1 MNPRRA
7 VLLPLALLLLALAP
21 PAHAAPAVVAVAP
34 QSCTPLR
41 WDGGPL
47 ELVRR
52 ERYAQWEQAR
62 VAEFERKAAEQ
73 TKAAGVFANHDEE
86 AARPKPFAAPPMTDQ
101 QKQAVRDWYRPAT
114 LDLLQGSPY
123 NCLLLTWSL
132 GGSAESESEQRTIVA
147 EYAGQAR
154 NRGLAVFAVIE
165 PGPEWPAAVEAAAT
179 IFDGVVLESRFPGEP
194 AGAIPEGEF
203 PEAAARQAFD
213 LLHAKNPDAVVVRMS
228 SWELVERDGQYP
240 IVAAHSGVWPGML
253 SPSEATGW
261 GAGPTSNPWVLSNGW
276 QIGVLRADGSG
287 RPAWMG
293 HRPSPHRPQPLVFN
307 DYARAVAD
315 SGMSGARWIV
325 AVGDDWRPRLAAG
338 EKEALEEWN
347 KLSEYVRFFEGLN
360 QRWKDFQ
367 VWPSVVV
374 VHDPSDQ
381 STFDSFDVLNM
392 LAVRQVPHRII
403 LRPDFKAHALGA
415 DTRVLAFDYA
425 PPDDSERQNLQSFTQ
440 SGGTLVTGPRWYTAQ
455 SKDGAQFPRLVAGAG
470 SIRGFSTA
478 QAVDSDHFSRT
489 IRDMVDQE
497 HGAPKLYNVGSI
509 ISLYSVNPATG
520 QALLQMTE
528 YGDYPTENVT
538 VRLPNKIHQA
548 RLYSIGAESEDL
560 KIYDGED
567 GGSEFDVAKVPI
579 YCAIV
584 ME

>member
-1 MNPRRA
+1 MRPLRA
-7 VLLPLALLLLALAP
+7 AILLLAVTAS
-21 PAHAAPAVVAVAP
+21 AHAAVPP
-34 QSCTPLR
+34 PNCTPLR

-52 ERYAQWEQAR
+52 ARYTQWEQAR

-73 TKAAGVFANHDEE
+73 TKTAGVFAHHDEA
-86 AARPKPFAAPPMTDQ
+86 AARPKPFATPPMSGA
-101 QKQAVRDWYRPAT
+101 QKQAVRDWYSPAT
-114 LDLLQGSPY
+114 LDLLKGSPY

-132 GGSAESESEQRTIVA
+132 GDAAESESEHRA
-147 EYAGQAR
+147 LAAAYATQAKD
-154 NRGLAVFAVIE
+154 RGLTVLAVIE
-165 PGPEWPAAVEAAAT
+165 PGTEWLAAVAAAAEL
-179 IFDGVVLESRFPGEP
+179 FDGVVLESTFPGEP

-203 PEAAARQAFD
+203 PDGAAQQA
-213 LLHAKNPDAVVVRMS
+213 LEPLQAKNPDAFVVLMS
-228 SWELVERDGQYP
+228 SWELVERDERYP

-293 HRPSPHRPQPLVFN
+293 HRPKPHRPQPLEFK

-315 SGMSGARWIV
+315 SGMSGAKWVV
-325 AVGDDWRPRLAAG
+325 AVGDDWRPRLLAG
-338 EKEALEEWN
+338 EPEALDDWK
-347 KLSEYVRFFEGLN
+347 KLAEYVRFFEGLN

-367 VWPSVVV
+367 VLPSVVV
-374 VHDPSDQ
+374 VHDPTDQ
-381 STFDSFDVLNM
+381 SAFDSFDVLNM
-392 LAVRQVPHRII
+392 LAVRQVPHRVV
-403 LRPDFKAHALGA
+403 LRPDFKAHAVA
-415 DTRVLAFDYA
+415 AHTNVVAFDYA
-425 PPDDSERQNLQSFTQ
+425 PPDDSERQTLQSFTQ
-440 SGGTLVTGPRWYTAQ
+440 GGGTLVTGPRWYTAQ
-455 SKDGAQFPRLVAGAG
+455 SEAGTQFPRLVAGAG
-470 SIRGFSTA
+470 SIRGFPTA
-478 QAVDSDHFSRT
+478 QAVDSDRFSRA
-489 IRDMVDQE
+489 IRDIVDKE
-497 HGAPKLYNVGSI
+497 HGVPRLYNVGSI
-509 ISLYSVNPATG
+509 ISLYSVNPETG

-538 VRLPNKIHQA
+538 VRLPHKIRRA
-548 RLYSIGAESEDL
+548 SLYAIGAEPQDL

-567 GGSEFDVAKVPI
+567 SGSELDVPQVPI

>member
-1 MNPRRA
+1 MNPLHA
-7 VLLPLALLLLALAP
+7 AILVVAIAAPGYAAAP
-21 PAHAAPAVVAVAP
+21 P
-34 QSCTPLR
+34 QTCTPLR

-47 ELVRR
+47 ELLRR

-62 VAEFERKAAEQ
+62 VAEFERKAAEK
-73 TKAAGVFANHDEE
+73 TKTAGVFAHHDDE
-86 AARPKPFAAPPMTDQ
+86 AARPKPFATPPMNDV
-101 QKQAVRDWYRPAT
+101 QKQAVRDWYRPST
-114 LDLLQGSPY
+114 LDLLEGSSY

-132 GGSAESESEQRTIVA
+132 GDSAESESEHRTIVA

-154 NRGLAVFAVIE
+154 NRGFAVLAVIE
-165 PGPEWPAAVEAAAT
+165 PGPEWLAAVEAAAGV
-179 IFDGVVLESRFPGEP
+179 FDGVVLESTFPGEP

-203 PEAAARQAFD
+203 PEGAARQAFE
-213 LLHAKNPDAVVVRMS
+213 LLHSKNPDAFVILMS
-228 SWELVERDGQYP
+228 SWELVERDEHYP

-293 HRPSPHRPQPLVFN
+293 HRPKPHRPQPLEFK

-315 SGMSGARWIV
+315 SSMSGAKWIV
-325 AVGDDWRPRLAAG
+325 AVGDDWRPRLFAA
-338 EKEALEEWN
+338 EKEALDEWK
-347 KLSEYVRFFEGLN
+347 KLDEYVRFFEGLN
-360 QRWKDFQ
+360 QRWKEFQ

-374 VHDPSDQ
+374 VHDPGDQ
-381 STFDSFDVLNM
+381 SAFDSFDVLNM
-392 LAVRQVPHRII
+392 LAVRQVPHRVV
-403 LRPDFKAHALGA
+403 LRPDFKAHAIGGQ
-415 DTRVLAFDYA
+415 TGVVAFDFA
-425 PPDDSERQNLQSFTQ
+425 PPDDSERQALQSFTQ
-440 SGGTLVTGPRWYTAQ
+440 TGGTLVTGPRWYRAQ
-455 SKDGAQFPRLVAGAG
+455 QQAGPQFPRLIAGAG
-470 SIRGFSTA
+470 SIRGFPTA
-478 QAVDSDHFSRT
+478 QAVDSDGFSRA
-489 IRDMVDQE
+489 IRDMVDKE

-528 YGDYPTENVT
+528 YGDFPTENVT
-538 VRLPNKIHQA
+538 VRLPNKIRQA
-548 RLYSIGAESEDL
+548 RLHAIGAEPQDL

-567 GGSEFDVAKVPI
+567 GGSEIDVPRVPI
-579 YCAIV
+579 YCAIL